1 MKRYVHRYEAVKV
14 PFDRVHDILA
24 NRPCAVLEP
33 ATDAGAEFAAE
44 TSLALGVELGSHEI
58 TKELVV
64 DIGALVD
71 VVGRIPLARLPLRW
85 RPPDESPLFPVI
97 EADLEIQPMP
107 SQLTL
112 VSFLGIYE
120 PPLGILGAAVDRLVL
135 YRVAEAAFHR
145 FFDGVVH
152 RLQHFDEVCGGDPDV
167 VAL

>member
-33 ATDAGAEFAAE
+33 AATAGAEFTAE
-44 TSLALGVELGSHEI
+44 ASLALGIEVGSREI
-58 TKELVV
+58 TKELSV
-64 DIGALVD
+64 DIGGLVD
-71 VVGRIPLARLPLRW
+71 VAGRIPLSRLSLRW
-85 RPPDESPLFPVI
+85 RPPEETALFPVI

-120 PPLGILGAAVDRLVL
+120 PPLGAVGAAVDRLVL

-152 RLQHFDEVCGGDPDV
+152 RIQHFDEVCGDDAP
-167 VAL
+167 VAR